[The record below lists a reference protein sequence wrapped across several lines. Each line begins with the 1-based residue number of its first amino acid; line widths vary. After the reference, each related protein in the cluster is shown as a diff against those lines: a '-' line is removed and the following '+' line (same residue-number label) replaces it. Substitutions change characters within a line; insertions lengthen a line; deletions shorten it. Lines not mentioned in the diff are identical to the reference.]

1 MGAPAFGLEGT
12 KETRIGIHDTCI
24 QLYVHV
30 YYGLICLTYVDST
43 EMIFM
48 SSDLVM
54 VNVEWGT
61 ETSIMEEADSMR
73 RHSPTNPITDGSTSS
88 TSR

>member
-1 MGAPAFGLEGT
+1 MLAGAKFCIWDQSTEKNISST
-12 KETRIGIHDTCI
+12 NIIVVKEISWVMKDK
-24 QLYVHV
+24 
-30 YYGLICLTYVDST
+30 TYVDST
-43 EMIFM
+43 EMIFI
-48 SSDLVM
+48 SRDLVM

-61 ETSIMEEADSMR
+61 GSSIMEEADSMR